1 MKQFEMEA
9 EIRKMREQRNAERE
23 SLVKWGGQ
31 IGSRINEKE
40 SLITQLR
47 AEVLK
52 LRAERKGIE
61 LQIAAINREWQEK
74 IAEYRAEVE
83 PTLEKPALQE
93 MSAWALVKELERR
106 GYDVEQA
113 KAGLALVENNE
124 RL

>member
-9 EIRKMREQRNAERE
+9 EIRKMREQRNAELE
-23 SLVKWGGQ
+23 SLVNWGWL
-31 IGSRINEKE
+31 IRNRIDEKE

-47 AEVLK
+47 SEVHK
-52 LRAERKGIE
+52 LRAEWKGID
-61 LQIAAINREWQEK
+61 LQVSAINRKWQEK

-106 GYDVEQA
+106 GYDVEQT
-113 KAGLALVENNE
+113 KADLRQSQEI
-124 RL
+124 

>member
-23 SLVKWGGQ
+23 SLVNWGWL
-31 IGSRINEKE
+31 IRNRIDEKE
-40 SLITQLR
+40 SIITQLR
-47 AEVLK
+47 SEVHK
-52 LRAERKGIE
+52 LRAEWKGID
-61 LQIAAINREWQEK
+61 LQISAINRKWQEK

-106 GYDVEQA
+106 GYDVEQT
-113 KAGLALVENNE
+113 KADLSQSQEI
-124 RL
+124 

>member
-31 IGSRINEKE
+31 IGSRIDEKE

-47 AEVLK
+47 SEVHK

-61 LQIAAINREWQEK
+61 LQIAAINRKWQEK

-93 MSAWALVKELERR
+93 MSAWALVKELDRR
-106 GYDVEQA
+106 GYDVEQM
-113 KAGLALVENNE
+113 KEKLNE
-124 RL
+124 DKI

>member
-40 SLITQLR
+40 ALITQLR

-52 LRAERKGIE
+52 LRAERKGID
-61 LQIAAINREWQEK
+61 LQIAAINRKWQEK

-106 GYDVEQA
+106 GYDVEQM
-113 KAGLALVENNE
+113 KADLRQSQEI
-124 RL
+124 

>member
-1 MKQFEMEA
+1 MQSVNHWL
-9 EIRKMREQRNAERE
+9 IG
-23 SLVKWGGQ
+23 GGQ

-106 GYDVEQA
+106 GYDVEQM
-113 KAGLALVENNE
+113 KEKLNE
-124 RL
+124 DKV

>member
-23 SLVKWGGQ
+23 SLVNWGWL
-31 IGSRINEKE
+31 IRNRIDEKE

-47 AEVLK
+47 SEVHK
-52 LRAERKGIE
+52 LRAEWKGID
-61 LQIAAINREWQEK
+61 LQVSAINRKWQEK

-83 PTLEKPALQE
+83 PTQEKPALQE

-106 GYDVEQA
+106 GYDVEQT
-113 KAGLALVENNE
+113 KADLRQSQEI
-124 RL
+124 